1 MAANGEPEK
10 PPAAASQPRRAR
22 TTTVEALRY
31 TKFVTLMRRALPLAA
46 VAILAL
52 VALYAFFPRHSER
65 YSLSYQ
71 KTGVVVGDLAMKKP
85 RLSGTDDK
93 GNPYLITADLAVQ
106 DKKNAHRATLINV
119 AADLQYGGNRWA
131 SASAGKGVVDL
142 DAKTLELAD
151 AISIYTDSGYE
162 LHTRSAYA
170 DLASSVI
177 SGREKVEGHGP
188 LGSMTADSFRID
200 RNRRHVT
207 LQGNVRMKLYPK
219 KVKP

>member
-1 MAANGEPEK
+1 MAETGAPEE
-10 PPAAASQPRRAR
+10 PPAAARPRRAR
-22 TTTVEALRY
+22 TTAVEALRY
-31 TKFVTLMRRALPLAA
+31 TKFVNLMRRALPLAA

-52 VALYAFFPRHSER
+52 VALYAFVPRNSER
-65 YSLSYQ
+65 FSLSYQ
-71 KTGVVVGDLAMKKP
+71 KTGTIAGDLTMKKP
-85 RLSGTDDK
+85 RLSGTDAK

-119 AADLQYGGNRWA
+119 DADLQYGSARWA
-131 SASAGKGVVDL
+131 SARAGKGVVDL

-151 AISIYTDSGYE
+151 DIAIYTDSGYE
-162 LHTRSAYA
+162 LHTRSAHA
-170 DLASSVI
+170 DLASNVV
-177 SGREKVEGHGP
+177 SGREKVEGQGP
-188 LGSMTADSFRID
+188 IGWMRADSFRID